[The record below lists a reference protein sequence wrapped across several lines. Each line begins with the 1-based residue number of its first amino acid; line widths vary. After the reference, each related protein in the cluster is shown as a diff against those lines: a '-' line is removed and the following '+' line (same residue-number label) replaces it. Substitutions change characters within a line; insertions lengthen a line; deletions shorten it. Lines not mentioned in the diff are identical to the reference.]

1 MLGKRMAKHQ
11 SVPCLPLVR
20 FLRNSVPLGV
30 ALISIVA
37 CASGEPATSQL
48 LQKKER
54 FHEWQVIDV
63 INGQAVRM
71 DDWMRELAQQ
81 DVVYLGEEH
90 HNRFHIEAALQVLRG
105 LIEQG
110 RKPTLAMEMFG
121 WDGQLALDRY
131 VSGQEFDKSAF
142 LEQVRWLQNW
152 GGPFADYE
160 PLVQFAKDQQLS
172 LVAMNPPKTLVKMVV
187 KKGLME
193 AKSDPEMAHWGM
205 RDESIVD
212 DPLYR
217 ELIMRQLQQCHGGED
232 SLYQSMYEASMVRDE
247 GMAKTIVD
255 RLAARRLAGDIAA
268 GPLVSYTGGG
278 HIQYQLPVPKRVMR
292 RARSEVRQRSIYM
305 TSYEKDRASEL
316 EEMIRDKIADYVW
329 LTPIGAQGPPRRC
342 R

>member
-1 MLGKRMAKHQ
+1 MCKHQ
-11 SVPCLPLVR
+11 SVRLYLLGR
-20 FLRNSVPLGV
+20 LRRNSVLLGM
-30 ALISIVA
+30 ALMTIAA
-37 CASGEPATSQL
+37 CVSGESASFQL
-48 LQKKER
+48 IQSEER

-63 INGQAVRM
+63 LSGQVVRM
-71 DDWMRELAQQ
+71 DDLMRELARQ

-90 HNRFHIEAALQVLRG
+90 QNRFHIEAALQVLKS

-121 WDGQLALDRY
+121 WDGQPAIDRY
-131 VSGQEFDKSAF
+131 VSGQESDRSIF
-142 LEQVRWLQNW
+142 LEQSRWLQNW
-152 GGPFADYE
+152 GGPFEDYE
-160 PLVQFAKDQQLS
+160 PLVQFAKDRQLS

-187 KKGLME
+187 KKGLVE
-193 AKSDPEMAHWGM
+193 ARSDPEMARWGM

-217 ELIMRQLQQCHGGED
+217 EWIIRQLQQCHGGGE

-255 RLAARRLAGDIAA
+255 RFATIRSAKDPTA

-278 HIQYQLPVPKRVMR
+278 HIQYQLPVPKRVIR
-292 RARSEVRQRSIYM
+292 RAESHVRQRSIYM
-305 TSYEKDRASEL
+305 TSFERDRASDL
-316 EEMIRDKIADYVW
+316 EGMIRDKVADYIW

>member
-1 MLGKRMAKHQ
+1 MPKHQ
-11 SVPCLPLVR
+11 SVRCQPLVR
-20 FLRNSVPLGV
+20 LLRISVSLGL
-30 ALISIVA
+30 ALVTIVA
-37 CASGEPATSQL
+37 CASGEPTSPQL
-48 LQKKER
+48 LQKEER
-54 FHEWQVIDV
+54 FQEWQVIDV
-63 INGQAVRM
+63 RNGRAVRM
-71 DDWMRELAQQ
+71 DAWMRELAQQ

-90 HNRFHIEAALQVLRG
+90 HNRFHIEAALRVLRG

-121 WDGQLALDRY
+121 WDGQPTLDRY
-131 VSGQEFDKSAF
+131 VSGQEFDQSAF

-160 PLVQFAKDQQLS
+160 PLVQLAKDQQLS
-172 LVAMNPPKTLVKMVV
+172 LVAMNPPKSLVKMVV
-187 KKGLME
+187 KKGLTE
-193 AKSDPEMAHWGM
+193 AKSDPEMAQWGM

-217 ELIMRQLQQCHGGED
+217 ELIMHQLQQCHGGGD

-255 RLAARRLAGDIAA
+255 RLAALRLAGEIES

-278 HIQYQLPVPKRVMR
+278 HIQYHLPVPKRVMR
-292 RARSEVRQRSIYM
+292 RAGPEVRQRSIYM
-305 TSYEKDRASEL
+305 TSYEKNRTSDL

>member
-1 MLGKRMAKHQ
+1 MSKHQ
-11 SVPCLPLVR
+11 SVRRCLLGR
-20 FLRNSVPLGV
+20 FRRNSVLLGMV
-30 ALISIVA
+30 LVTIAA
-37 CASGEPATSQL
+37 CVSGEPASSQL
-48 LQKKER
+48 IQNEER
-54 FHEWQVIDV
+54 FHEWQVIGV
-63 INGQAVRM
+63 LSGQVVRM
-71 DDWMRELAQQ
+71 DDLMRELARQ

-90 HNRFHIEAALQVLRG
+90 QNRFHIEAALQVLKS

-121 WDGQLALDRY
+121 WDGQPAIDRY
-131 VSGQEFDKSAF
+131 VSGQESDRSIF
-142 LEQVRWLQNW
+142 LEQSRWLQNW
-152 GGPFADYE
+152 GGLFEDYE
-160 PLVQFAKDQQLS
+160 PLVQFAKDRQLS

-187 KKGLME
+187 KKGLVE
-193 AKSDPEMAHWGM
+193 ARSDPEMAQWGM

-217 ELIMRQLQQCHGGED
+217 ERIIRQLQQCHGGGE

-255 RLAARRLAGDIAA
+255 RLATIRSAEDPTA

-278 HIQYQLPVPKRVMR
+278 HIQYQLPVPKRVIR
-292 RARSEVRQRSIYM
+292 RAGSHVRQRSIYM
-305 TSYEKDRASEL
+305 TSYEKDRASDL
-316 EEMIRDKIADYVW
+316 EEMIRDQVADYIW